1 MSSELDD
8 GHSLLETDAVNCGMN
23 EDFPWQ
29 GMLAKI
35 RFYIQFFLHRS
46 NDSWFKCISLLSRDL

>member
-8 GHSLLETDAVNCGMN
+8 GHSLLEADAVNCGMN

-35 RFYIQFFLHRS
+35 RFLHSVFLTS
-46 NDSWFKCISLLSRDL
+46 QQ